1 MFGLVSSVLAEKGK
15 QVYTVERGATVAEA
29 VRQMNEKG
37 VGALLVVDHAKA
49 VGIFTERDVLRR
61 IVDADRDPALV
72 HVAEVMTRELVTI
85 TAETRLEEAMAV
97 MTERRFRHLPVME
110 TGEIIGMVSSGDL
123 MRWVT
128 INQEEYIRQV
138 QEYITGAAAVLDV

>member
-1 MFGLVSSVLAEKGK
+1 MFGLISSVLAEKGK
-15 QVYTVERGATVAEA
+15 HVYTVERGVTVAEA
-29 VRQMNEKG
+29 VRRMNEKG
-37 VGALLVVDHAKA
+37 VGALLVVDSGRA

-72 HVAEVMTRELVTI
+72 RVAEVMTRELVTT
-85 TAETRLEEAMAV
+85 TADTRLEEAMAM

-110 TGEIIGMVSSGDL
+110 GEDIIGLVSIGDL

-128 INQEEYIRQV
+128 INQQEYIRQV
-138 QEYITGAAAVLDV
+138 QEYITGAAAVLDA